1 MTFNST
7 KVTTHTEVIISVI
20 MVCSCFKLNHWKCL
34 CWDHVQVKVSFMLG
48 GRGSKV
54 KWSISIASS
63 PEIIPGKLSSQIG
76 TEFIFSYDSANKSEL
91 IIVISYSL
99 PGEN

>member
-1 MTFNST
+1 MAA
-7 KVTTHTEVIISVI
+7 HTEVIISVF

-34 CWDHVQVKVSFMLG
+34 CLDHVQPKVSFMLG

-63 PEIIPGKLSSQIG
+63 EIIPGKLSSQIG
-76 TEFIFSYDSANKSEL
+76 TEYIFSYDSANKSKL
-91 IIVISYSL
+91 IIDISYPFS
-99 PGEN
+99 GEN